1 MVRKIEEKNYAIS
14 MVRLIATALIVLCH
28 IERFFE
34 HPLALWFNVG
44 VQIFLCMSGY
54 LYGQKKLNGDEL
66 SFYKK
71 QFSKIL
77 LDYYIVIIPMI
88 ILYYICAKSVFSWVP
103 AARTLFAYGPPFI
116 LGGGHLW
123 YVQFC
128 LVCYLFTPLLARI
141 FDKIF
146 EGAVKEIVIKSILF
160 GILVFILFETFFRY
174 FTSAWIM
181 CYVFGF
187 FLGRL
192 FGERRY
198 LCLSRGVT
206 LIIIA
211 LAIIMNTIQ
220 IVQDYILHYELT
232 EMTSLFYLYFCNY
245 AHTFLGCSLFVILKI
260 FFSHIFGEGCPFVI
274 QTICSWSDRI
284 SYDIYLVHEF
294 FLEGPFALIAITA
307 CVPINIAIFLT
318 ATIMSAV
325 LINQV
330 SALTIRWLKRNR
342 FLQ

>member
-1 MVRKIEEKNYAIS
+1 M
-14 MVRLIATALIVLCH
+14 
-28 IERFFE
+28 
-34 HPLALWFNVG
+34 
-44 VQIFLCMSGY
+44 
-54 LYGQKKLNGDEL
+54 
-66 SFYKK
+66 
-71 QFSKIL
+71 
-77 LDYYIVIIPMI
+77 
-88 ILYYICAKSVFSWVP
+88 
-103 AARTLFAYGPPFI
+103 
-116 LGGGHLW
+116 
-123 YVQFC
+123 QFC

-146 EGAVKEIVIKSILF
+146 EGTIKEIVIKSILF

-174 FTSAWIM
+174 FTSVWIM

-192 FGERRY
+192 FEERKY
-198 LCLSRGVT
+198 LRLSRGVT

-220 IVQDYILHYELT
+220 ILQDYVLYYEFT
-232 EMTSLFYLYFCNY
+232 EMTSLLYLYFCNY
-245 AHTFLGCSLFVILKI
+245 AHTFLGCSLFVILKVL
-260 FFSHIFGEGCPFVI
+260 FSHIFGEGCPLVI